1 MPTGVRAR
9 HRAELDPADVEPLE
23 QLHRSVAELA
33 TRRSELVLT
42 IHQHLLVTFTG
53 AAWLPSAGRPVA
65 RRLTTALLQ
74 AAAVDD
80 PSASVSEVV
89 RGVGVENLADGLDP
103 EWGDIVS
110 AMLLTAVRSLYG
122 QEWTDQLNS
131 GWTAYVL
138 WLRDQWADGAARAH

>member
-1 MPTGVRAR
+1 MPTDVRAR
-9 HRAELDPADVEPLE
+9 HRAELDPADVEPLQ

-33 TRRSELVLT
+33 ARRSELVLA
-42 IHQHLLVTFTG
+42 IHQQLLVTFTG
-53 AAWLPSAGRPVA
+53 AAWLPSAGRPIA
-65 RRLTTALLQ
+65 QRLTTALLL

-80 PSASVSEVV
+80 PSASVTEVV
-89 RGVGVENLADGLDP
+89 RGVGIENLADGLGA

-122 QEWTDQLNS
+122 QEWTDPLNS

-138 WLRDQWADGAARAH
+138 WLRDEWADGVARAH